1 MIKFIFL
8 RLSTCESFLHCLQ
21 FEWAHLV
28 TVCPTYPSLRLLGCA
43 KTAPQHVNRW
53 LPWMHIIRA
62 AQHPQCR
69 LTVWQSR
76 RLLRHTSINHIY
88 NPVFSCTCSALLFH
102 KGQNSMKSH
111 QFSQCSYKQLL
122 LVLKLGQGQLKNI
135 QSWDCQ
141 TMGHVEPTIR
151 SCK

>member
-1 MIKFIFL
+1 MIKYIFL

-28 TVCPTYPSLRLLGCA
+28 TVCPTYPSLRLLGCV

-53 LPWMHIIRA
+53 LPWMHIISA
-62 AQHPQCR
+62 AQHPRCL
-69 LTVWQSR
+69 LTVWHSR
-76 RLLRHTSINHIY
+76 RLLSHTSNNHFTTLCF
-88 NPVFSCTCSALLFH
+88 PVLVLPSCSTKVRTAWSLISSRSVH
-102 KGQNSMKSH
+102 N
-111 QFSQCSYKQLL
+111 KQLL
-122 LVLKLGQGQLKNI
+122 LVLKLGQGQLKSI

-151 SCK
+151 SYK